1 MTAVILA
8 AGQGTRMK
16 SALPKVLHRLS
27 GRPLADYP
35 LQLAKRLGAAC
46 PVLVVGHQADQVE
59 TALAGQGATF
69 VVQAEQLGTGHAL
82 LCAEAACQGFSGTL
96 LLLCGDVPLLRR
108 DTLQQL
114 LDVHHQHR
122 ATVSV
127 LTARVAEP
135 FGYGRVVRNGDQLER
150 IVEEKD
156 ATPAE
161 KQICEINSGIY
172 AFSAPAVFEALHG
185 VGRDNAQGEYYL
197 TDVVA
202 LAREAGET
210 VCAVLAEDADEILGI
225 NDRVQLAA
233 AGAILR
239 QRINRQ
245 HQLDGVTLI
254 DPAQTYIDS
263 GVTIGADTL
272 IHPGVHLRGSTCIGT
287 GCILEPG
294 AVLTDARLADRVHVK
309 AGTVIAES
317 EIGPDCALGPMA
329 HLRPGT
335 VLQGHNKLGNFV
347 ETKKAQLAEKA
358 QASHLSYIGDA
369 EVGRNVNIGCGTIT
383 CNYDGVNKHKT
394 IIEDDVF
401 VGSDT
406 QFVAPVRIGR
416 NSLIGAGSTITR
428 DVPPD
433 SLALSRAEQKIIE
446 GWRLRKK
453 NNREKS

>member
-1 MTAVILA
+1 MPDITAVILA

-16 SALPKVLHRLS
+16 STLPKVLHQLS

-35 LQLAKRLGAAC
+35 LQLARKLGAAS
-46 PVLVVGHQADQVE
+46 PVLVVGHQADLVRA
-59 TALAGQGATF
+59 ALAGQDATF
-69 VVQAEQLGTGHAL
+69 VDQTEQLGTGHAL
-82 LCAEAACQGFSGTL
+82 LCAEAACQGFTGTL

-108 DTLQQL
+108 ETLQRL
-114 LDVHHQHR
+114 IDVHHQHQ

-127 LTARVAEP
+127 LTARVDNP
-135 FGYGRVVRNGDQLER
+135 HGYGRIVRNGDQLER

-161 KQICEINSGIY
+161 KAICEINSGIY
-172 AFSAPAVFEALHG
+172 AFAAPAVFAALHG

-202 LAREAGET
+202 LAREAGQT
-210 VCAVLAEDADEILGI
+210 VCAVPAEDADEIMGI
-225 NDRVQLAA
+225 NDRAQLAA
-233 AGAILR
+233 AGKLLR
-239 QRINRQ
+239 RRINRQ
-245 HQLDGVTLI
+245 HLLAGVTLV

-263 GVTIGADTL
+263 GVSIGADTL
-272 IHPGVHLRGSTCIGT
+272 IYPGVHLRGTTHIGS
-287 GCILEPG
+287 GCIIEPG

-309 AGTVIAES
+309 AGTVIAEA

-358 QASHLSYIGDA
+358 QASHLTYIGDA

-433 SLALSRAEQKIIE
+433 SLALSRTEQKVIK
-446 GWRLRKK
+446 GWRLRHKK
-453 NNREKS
+453 S